1 MASSIAKIKL
11 TNYKR
16 FRKFEYIPNERTNII
31 VGDNEAG
38 KSTILEAIDLVIS
51 GNVRKVESIGID
63 RIINTDSI
71 EEFLKGEKK
80 YDELPEVRIELF
92 LNGDFGFE
100 MEGKNNSDEVTAFG
114 IRMICA
120 PNPEYEHEIVDSIKA
135 DPTFFPYDYYT
146 VRFSTFADEGYSGY
160 KKKIRSVF
168 IDSSNLNSDY
178 ATNDFVKRMYSHYT
192 ESNIKERVV
201 HKSKF
206 RQLKNQ
212 FEIENLAEL
221 NARVPEGE
229 DYSFKF
235 RGNDCSNFSDEL
247 MIYEKSVPLDSK
259 GTGTQIFVKVDFVL
273 SHSGENVEVILIEE
287 PENHLS
293 HVKLRA
299 LIEKISSSNSGQLF
313 ITTHNSLIST
323 RLELNNVFILQ
334 GDDISKPLALSDLK
348 EETAKYFMK
357 TPPAGIIEF
366 ALSNK
371 TILVEGP
378 AEYMLFDNFYKKIHG
393 HKMEGDNVQVMDV
406 RGLSFKRFL
415 EIAAITGAKVAVV
428 TDNDNDYQKNCI
440 DKYSDFANIDNIN
453 IFYESDNS
461 KRTFEIV
468 LEDRN
473 KQLCED
479 LFGNTAVDYMLNNKT
494 EAAYQL
500 MNVSDI
506 VVPDYIER
514 AIRWIKS

>member
-1 MASSIAKIKL
+1 MVSSIKKIKL

-16 FRKFEYIPNERTNII
+16 FRQFEFVPNERTNVI

-51 GNVRKVESIGID
+51 ANIRKVESVGID

-71 EEFLKGEKK
+71 DEFLKGSKT
-80 YDELPEVRIELF
+80 YDDLPVVRIELF
-92 LNGDFGFE
+92 LNGNFGFE
-100 MEGKNNSDEVTAFG
+100 LEGKNNSDEVMAYG
-114 IRMICA
+114 IRMVCA
-120 PNPEYEHEIVDSIKA
+120 PNPEFEHEIMNSIKA

-160 KKKIRSVF
+160 KKKIRSIF
-168 IDSSNLNSDY
+168 IDSSNMNSDY
-178 ATNDFVKRMYSHYT
+178 ATNDFVKRMYAHYT
-192 ESNIKERVV
+192 ENNVKERVV

-206 RQLKNQ
+206 RQIKNK

-221 NARVPEGE
+221 NKRVPEGE
-229 DYSFKF
+229 EYSFKF
-235 RGNDCSNFSDEL
+235 RGNDSSSFSDEL

-259 GTGTQIFVKVDFVL
+259 GTGAQIFVKVDFVL

-299 LIEKISSSNSGQLF
+299 LIEKISASNNGQLF

-334 GDDISKPLALSDLK
+334 GNEINKPLALSDLK

-366 ALSNK
+366 ALSDRI
-371 TILVEGP
+371 ILVEGP
-378 AEYMLFDNFYKKIHG
+378 AEYMLFDKFYKKINE
-393 HKMEGDNVQVMDV
+393 HKMEEDDVQVMDV

-415 EIAAITGAKVAVV
+415 EIASITGAKVAVV
-428 TDNDNDYQKNCI
+428 TDNDEDYQKNCI
-440 DKYSDFANIDNIN
+440 DKYKEFADKDNIQ
-453 IFYESDNS
+453 IFYETDNK

-468 LEDRN
+468 LEEIN
-473 KQLCED
+473 KRLCRE
-479 LFGNTAVDYMLNNKT
+479 LFGDSAVDYMLNNKT
-494 EAAYQL
+494 EAAYKL
-500 MNVSDI
+500 MSENNI

-514 AIRWIKS
+514 AIKWIKN

>member
-11 TNYKR
+11 INYKC
-16 FRKFEYIPNERTNII
+16 FKNFEFIPNERTNII

-51 GNVRKVESIGID
+51 GNVRKAENIGID
-63 RIINTDSI
+63 RLINTNSI
-71 EEFLKGEKK
+71 EEFLKGERK
-80 YDELPEVRIELF
+80 YRELPEVRIELF

-100 MEGKNNSDEVTAFG
+100 MEGKNNSDAVTAFG

-120 PNPEYEHEIVDSIKA
+120 PNPEYENEIIDSIKA

-160 KKKIRSVF
+160 KKKIRSIF

-192 ESNIKERVV
+192 ESNVKERVV

-212 FEIENLAEL
+212 FEIDNLAEL
-221 NARVPEGE
+221 NARVPEGK

-299 LIEKISSSNSGQLF
+299 LIEKISLSNGGQLF

-334 GDDISKPLALSDLK
+334 GDNISKPLALNDLK

-366 ALSNK
+366 ALSNRIRVSK
-371 TILVEGP
+371 
-378 AEYMLFDNFYKKIHG
+378 G
-393 HKMEGDNVQVMDV
+393 H
-406 RGLSFKRFL
+406 
-415 EIAAITGAKVAVV
+415 
-428 TDNDNDYQKNCI
+428 
-440 DKYSDFANIDNIN
+440 
-453 IFYESDNS
+453 
-461 KRTFEIV
+461 
-468 LEDRN
+468 
-473 KQLCED
+473 
-479 LFGNTAVDYMLNNKT
+479 
-494 EAAYQL
+494 
-500 MNVSDI
+500 
-506 VVPDYIER
+506 
-514 AIRWIKS
+514 

>member
-1 MASSIAKIKL
+1 MASSIAKLKL

-16 FRKFEYIPNERTNII
+16 FRQFEFTPNEGINII
-31 VGDNEAG
+31 IGDNEAG

-51 GNVRKVESIGID
+51 GNARKAEGIGID
-63 RIINTDSI
+63 RMINTESV
-71 EEFLKGEKK
+71 EEFLKGNKK
-80 YDELPEVRIELF
+80 YADLPEVRIELF
-92 LNGDFGFE
+92 LNGEFGFE
-100 MEGKNNSDEVTAFG
+100 MEGKNNSDKVNAFG

-120 PNPEYEHEIVDSIKA
+120 PNPEYEHEIVDAIKA
-135 DPTFFPYDYYT
+135 DSTFFPYDYYT

-192 ESNIKERVV
+192 EDNVKERVV

-206 RQLKNQ
+206 RQLKNK
-212 FEIENLAEL
+212 FEVENLAEL

-235 RGNDCSNFSDEL
+235 KGNDCSNFSDEL
-247 MIYEKSVPLDSK
+247 MIYENSVPLDSK
-259 GTGTQIFVKVDFVL
+259 GTGTQIFVKVDFAL
-273 SHSGENVEVILIEE
+273 SHSGANVDVVLIEE

-299 LIEKISSSNSGQLF
+299 LIDKINSSNTGQLF

-334 GDDISKPLALSDLK
+334 GKEINKPLALNDLK

-366 ALSNK
+366 TLSNR

-378 AEYMLFDNFYKKIHG
+378 AEYMLFDNFYKMIHG
-393 HKMEGDNVQVMDV
+393 HKMEEDNVQVMDV
-406 RGLSFKRFL
+406 RGLSFRRFL

-428 TDNDNDYQKNCI
+428 TDNDENYQRNCI
-440 DKYSDFANIDNIN
+440 DKYSDFTDKENIK
-453 IFYESDNS
+453 IFYESDNL
-461 KRTFEIV
+461 KRTFEMV
-468 LEDRN
+468 LEDVN
-473 KQLCED
+473 KQLCKD
-479 LFGNTAVDYMLNNKT
+479 LFGDTAVNYMLKNKT

-500 MNVSDI
+500 MNASN
-506 VVPDYIER
+506 VVTPDYIER